1 LQSGHVR
8 RFFYIDT
15 QLSVSTAA
23 TGDSS
28 SQAVVFPSAM
38 SLLVQIQAGARNRIY
53 PPLLTI
59 Q

>member
-1 LQSGHVR
+1 VR

-15 QLSVSTAA
+15 QLSISTAA

-28 SQAVVFPSAM
+28 SQAVVYPSAM
-38 SLLVQIQAGARNRIY
+38 SLLVQIQPGARNRIY